1 MWGARQITVLAWW
14 QAGRPR
20 RMFCAGPDHVM
31 SYTTRL
37 SVVMGSGCRLHDR
50 RLLKPCAVEI
60 TELNGYTIMKRSAG
74 LLILGICSMP
84 VLAHT
89 PVIDCKAASGAVE
102 KLICSDPSLSALDQK
117 MAQIYQAAVAKGTD
131 PAWLK
136 ATQRGWIKGRNECW
150 KSSDLAACTRHNYQL
165 RIAELQV
172 KYQLSQPLAPIEY
185 RCHGRPDPVTVTF
198 YNETKPKAANI
209 TLDSSSEANST
220 YSNSTHSNSQVVSFI
235 QPSGSGFRYGG
246 VNTQYDVL
254 LWGKGNDATLT
265 INGTEYACQ
274 VIARPK
280 DSSKTDEPTETEK
293 TPQDNSKSG
302 SRIASKVELKVE
314 SKVDSKLDSKVDSK
328 VPKAEQPAGQ

>member
-1 MWGARQITVLAWW
+1 
-14 QAGRPR
+14 
-20 RMFCAGPDHVM
+20 
-31 SYTTRL
+31 
-37 SVVMGSGCRLHDR
+37 
-50 RLLKPCAVEI
+50 
-60 TELNGYTIMKRSAG
+60 MKRSAG

-220 YSNSTHSNSQVVSFI
+220 YSNSTQSNSTHSNSTHSNSQVVSFI

-280 DSSKTDEPTETEK
+280 DSSKTDEPTVTEK
-293 TPQDNSKSG
+293 TPQDNSKSD
-302 SRIASKVELKVE
+302 SRVA
-314 SKVDSKLDSKVDSK
+314 SKVDSK